1 MRRTYPYLNDSFYED
16 ANSAL
21 KRRNFLK
28 TIDNFVNQKAVLKQ
42 QSAHYSND
50 HY

>member
-28 TIDNFVNQKAVLKQ
+28 NNMCG
-42 QSAHYSND
+42 
-50 HY
+50 